1 MEPEFLNNFLKGKE
15 NDFSAGYETGCPFLF
30 LPALN
35 SLFSDFKPITAM
47 IMVKTEMERS
57 LTIQIYLNQ
66 SHSYIKDVKLG
77 LGNPEFM
84 HTMNLFLSMLIFFWV
99 TLIFHSLRLKIELKF
114 IFLVIQ
120 QPVEY
125 LIQTLQSS
133 LVMFRWSWDFYHG
146 RVD

>member
-1 MEPEFLNNFLKGKE
+1 MFFVVLICLPGPTQTCVTLLSELDGKGDIVEACREFCIGIQTKRRAIKEMEPEFFNNFLKGKD
-15 NDFSAGYETGCPFLF
+15 NDFSAGHETGCPFLF
-30 LPALN
+30 LPPLN

-84 HTMNLFLSMLIFFWV
+84 HTMNLFLSMLIF
-99 TLIFHSLRLKIELKF
+99 
-114 IFLVIQ
+114 
-120 QPVEY
+120 Y
-125 LIQTLQSS
+125 
-133 LVMFRWSWDFYHG
+133 
-146 RVD
+146 